1 MRALASYA
9 SACMIP
15 HSVAASRS
23 FKAGLC
29 QPWYK
34 HASLPFHDMCT
45 PLGIVSLALQAQW
58 IIVGQDSLLLRPG
71 PTNALCSGRMV
82 GLMSGVNRLW
92 GQTWER
98 IHCHGAIY
106 RAVRGDV
113 PATEWRA
120 NSTIIWTPSPCFL
133 RGHRGSKPPSPERRP
148 IMLVPKVDDHV
159 FATVPTL
166 SDHGGSQLLRS
177 DLEALS
183 PGLRGNTLKQ
193 NAPRPLGASNPV
205 RKEQEH
211 WSRALELQCLV
222 FINWIYSM

>member
-1 MRALASYA
+1 
-9 SACMIP
+9 
-15 HSVAASRS
+15 
-23 FKAGLC
+23 
-29 QPWYK
+29 
-34 HASLPFHDMCT
+34 MCT
-45 PLGIVSLALQAQW
+45 SLGIVSLALQAQW
-58 IIVGQDSLLLRPG
+58 MIVGQDSLLLRPG

-113 PATEWRA
+113 PATKWRA

-177 DLEALS
+177 VCVET
-183 PGLRGNTLKQ
+183 P
-193 NAPRPLGASNPV
+193 
-205 RKEQEH
+205 
-211 WSRALELQCLV
+211 
-222 FINWIYSM
+222 